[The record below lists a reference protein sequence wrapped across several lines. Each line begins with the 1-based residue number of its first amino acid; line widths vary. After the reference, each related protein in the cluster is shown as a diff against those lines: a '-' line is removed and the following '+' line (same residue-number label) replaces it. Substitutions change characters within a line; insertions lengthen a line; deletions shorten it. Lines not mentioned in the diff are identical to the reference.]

1 MEKLTYTHNDAA
13 AKALAAFYETPPLA
27 YVRSYGCQQNVNDGE
42 KIKGVLQDVGYGLCD
57 NVEHADLILFN
68 TCAVREHA
76 EQRVFGNVG
85 ALKKLKEQNPRLMIG
100 VCGCMAQQEH
110 IVEKLRQSYPYV
122 DLVFGVDGIDRLPA
136 MLAER
141 IRKGKRY
148 LEKPAER
155 NAVVEELP
163 IRRDSGFRAWLP
175 IMYGCDNFCTYCIV
189 PYVRGRERSREPA
202 AILAE
207 FRQLVEQGYKEITLL
222 GQNVN
227 SYGKGLEH
235 PIDFADLLN
244 LLCEVPGDYQIR
256 FMTSH
261 PKDAS
266 RKLIDTIAAQ
276 EHLCKH
282 IHLPVQSGSDR
293 LLKEMNSHYN
303 VAQYMD
309 LIRYAKEKIP
319 GVTFS
324 SDIIVGFP
332 GETEEDFQ
340 ATLEVVEQARFT
352 SAFTFLYSRRP
363 GTPAADREDQVPDDV
378 ALERYQRL
386 IKLQERIC
394 AEDNAA
400 LAGTEVEILVSEG
413 DGRKDGAT
421 QRISGRA
428 RDNRLVHVALPE
440 GLSEADRPR
449 PGDMIRATVTYG
461 APHHLIADSGA
472 QGGLFEVRRTRAG
485 DVWEARQAS
494 PEPET
499 AVSLGIPT
507 LRVGAS
513 R

>member
-1 MEKLTYTHNDAA
+1 MEKLTYTHNEDA
-13 AKALAAFYETPPLA
+13 AKALAAYYETPPLA

-42 KIKGVLQDVGYGLCD
+42 KIRGVLQDIGYGLCD
-57 NVEHADLILFN
+57 SVEHADLILFN

-100 VCGCMAQQEH
+100 ICGCMAQQPH

-141 IRKGKRY
+141 VRRGKRY
-148 LEKPAER
+148 LETPAER
-155 NAVVEELP
+155 NAVVEEMP

-207 FRQLVEQGYKEITLL
+207 FKQLVAQGYKEITLL

-227 SYGKGLEH
+227 SYGKGLDEKV
-235 PIDFADLLN
+235 DFSDLLN
-244 LLCEVPGDYQIR
+244 LLCAVPGDYQIR

-266 RKLIDTIAAQ
+266 HKLIDTIAAQ
-276 EHLCKH
+276 PHLCKH

-293 LLKEMNSHYN
+293 LLQQMNRHYN
-303 VAQYMD
+303 VGQYKE
-309 LIRYAKEKIP
+309 LVSYAREKIP

-332 GETEEDFQ
+332 GETEQDFE
-340 ATLEVVEQARFT
+340 ATLELVKEVGYMQL
-352 SAFTFLYSRRP
+352 FTFIYSKRT
-363 GTPAADREDQVPDDV
+363 GTKAAEMPDPTPRKEKTDRMTRLLKLQDEIAMSLVKAQVGQTVKVLVEGFGRSEGSLSGRLDNNLTVEFAADASLMGSYANVH
-378 ALERYQRL
+378 L
-386 IKLQERIC
+386 
-394 AEDNAA
+394 
-400 LAGTEVEILVSEG
+400 T
-413 DGRKDGAT
+413 GA
-421 QRISGRA
+421 
-428 RDNRLVHVALPE
+428 
-440 GLSEADRPR
+440 
-449 PGDMIRATVTYG
+449 RATV
-461 APHHLIADSGA
+461 L
-472 QGGLFEVRRTRAG
+472 
-485 DVWEARQAS
+485 
-494 PEPET
+494 
-499 AVSLGIPT
+499 LGE
-507 LRVGAS
+507 LA
-513 R
+513 

>member
-207 FRQLVEQGYKEITLL
+207 FRQLVAQGYKEITLL

-227 SYGKGLEH
+227 SYGKGLEN

-282 IHLPVQSGSDR
+282 IHLPVQSGCDR
-293 LLKEMNSHYN
+293 VLRAMNRPYDR
-303 VAQYMD
+303 AKYLD
-309 LIRYAKEKIP
+309 LIGYARKVMP
-319 GVTFS
+319 DLVLT
-324 SDIIVGFP
+324 SDVIIGFP
-332 GETEEDFQ
+332 GETEAEAMETVDLVRQ
-340 ATLEVVEQARFT
+340 VEFDAL
-352 SAFTFLYSRRP
+352 FTFIFSPRP
-363 GTPAADREDQVPDDV
+363 GTPAAKMDDPVPRAEKQKWFDMLCNTQNEISARLHARYVGRTLRVLVDGETDD
-378 ALERYQRL
+378 ARWPLSART
-386 IKLQERIC
+386 
-394 AEDNAA
+394 
-400 LAGTEVEILVSEG
+400 AGG
-413 DGRKDGAT
+413 
-421 QRISGRA
+421 
-428 RDNRLVHVALPE
+428 RLVHLVGSRDAL
-440 GLSEADRPR
+440 GQYRDVR
-449 PGDMIRATVTYG
+449 IT
-461 APHHLIADSGA
+461 DSNTWA
-472 QGGLFEVRRTRAG
+472 LFGEM
-485 DVWEARQAS
+485 
-494 PEPET
+494 
-499 AVSLGIPT
+499 L
-507 LRVGAS
+507 
-513 R
+513 